1 MVEVLIFLIPML
13 LSVAFL
19 TLYERKILS
28 SIQKRRGP
36 NVVGLFGLLQPF
48 ADALKLLIK
57 EPIIPSSANKFLFIL
72 APIYILFLSLLG
84 WAVIPFS
91 EGVVLADLNIG
102 LLYVLA
108 ISSLGVYGIII
119 SGWASNSRYAFLGA
133 LRSAAQMIS
142 YEVSFGLILLN
153 ILLCVGSLNLTEIVL
168 FQSSI
173 WFIVP
178 LFGPFLMFF
187 ISVLAE
193 TNRAPFDLPEAEAEL
208 VSGYNVEYS
217 STGFAFFFIAE
228 YNSML
233 LMATLTVLLFL
244 GGWLSPFAFVDE
256 YIQDSIS
263 DSMLSLYQMSTIVWF
278 ALKVLFVL
286 FVFVWIRATNP
297 RYRYDQLMYLGWKI
311 LLPQAMAWLIFTSSI
326 ILVFDLL

>member
-1 MVEVLIFLIPML
+1 MIEALIFLIPML
-13 LSVAFL
+13 LAVAFL
-19 TLYERKILS
+19 TLFERKVLA

-36 NVVGLFGLLQPF
+36 NVVGIFGLLQPF

-57 EPIIPSSANKFLFIL
+57 EPVIPSPANKFLFIL
-72 APIYILFLSLLG
+72 APIYILFISLLG

-91 EGVVLADLNIG
+91 EGFVIADINIG

-108 ISSLGVYGIII
+108 VSSLSVYGIII

-153 ILLCVGSLNLTEIVL
+153 IVMCVGSLNLTKIVL
-168 FQSSI
+168 FQEQI
-173 WFIVP
+173 WFVIP
-178 LFGPFLMFF
+178 FFPQFLMFF
-187 ISVLAE
+187 ISILAE

-233 LMATLTVLLFL
+233 LMSSLTVLLFF
-244 GGWLSPFAFVDE
+244 GGWLDIFKLFNFWGYHITLDLPLFIMVPGPIWF
-256 YIQDSIS
+256 
-263 DSMLSLYQMSTIVWF
+263 SLKILF
-278 ALKVLFVL
+278 ILFLFVW
-286 FVFVWIRATNP
+286 VRATNP

-311 LLPQAMAWLIFTSSI
+311 LLPQALGWFVFIASLL
-326 ILVFDLL
+326 LVFDII

>member
-1 MVEVLIFLIPML
+1 MVETLIFLIPML
-13 LSVAFL
+13 LAVAFL
-19 TLYERKILS
+19 TLFERKVLA

-72 APIYILFLSLLG
+72 APIYILFISLLG

-91 EGVVLADLNIG
+91 ESLVIADINIG

-153 ILLCVGSLNLTEIVL
+153 LVLCVGSMNLTTIVI
-168 FQSSI
+168 FQEQI
-173 WFIVP
+173 WFI
-178 LFGPFLMFF
+178 FPFFPSFIMFF
-187 ISVLAE
+187 ISILAE

-233 LMATLTVLLFL
+233 LMSVLTVLLFL
-244 GGWLSPFAFVDE
+244 GGWQSPVFLFGMIDYFDILKNLEFVPD
-256 YIQDSIS
+256 
-263 DSMLSLYQMSTIVWF
+263 VFWF
-278 ALKVLFVL
+278 ALKILFIL
-286 FVFVWIRATNP
+286 FLFIWVRATNP

-311 LLPQAMAWLIFTSSI
+311 LLPQALGWFVFIASLMLIFEVI
-326 ILVFDLL
+326 